1 MITIELARE
10 EREYAEKMI
19 EVSELS
25 TGIIEVK
32 SFDGWLNDAIQV
44 GIALSPTVVPALALI
59 ISEMIKK
66 NKRVNIKVGKVE
78 IEGLSE
84 DNALHILDKLL
95 QQEGEEHND

>member
-25 TGIIEVK
+25 TGIIEMK

-78 IEGLSE
+78 VEGLSE
-84 DNALHILDKLL
+84 DNALRILNELL
-95 QQEGEEHND
+95 QREGRESDD

>member
-1 MITIELARE
+1 MITIELDRE

-25 TGIIEVK
+25 TGIIDVK

-78 IEGLSE
+78 VEGLSE
-84 DNALHILDKLL
+84 DNALQILNELL
-95 QQEGEEHND
+95 QREGRESDD

>member
-1 MITIELARE
+1 M
-10 EREYAEKMI
+10 
-19 EVSELS
+19 
-25 TGIIEVK
+25 
-32 SFDGWLNDAIQV
+32 
-44 GIALSPTVVPALALI
+44 PALALI